1 METQK
6 SIQEFWFGDRADHA
20 DEAVIA
26 ARQAKLWWSKD
37 EALDALI
44 RQRFAKLSE
53 SALAGNLDDW
63 ALTSDGC
70 MSLILLCDQF
80 PRNMYRDTP
89 AAFASDAKALALSKA
104 GIASDLDKN
113 LRAIQRVFFYLPFE
127 HSESL
132 AEQDYAV
139 TLFEQLASEAS
150 AAHQTMFDGFL
161 NFALRHREVI
171 RRFQRFPHRNK
182 ILGRVSTAEE
192 LEFLSQPGSSF

>member
-1 METQK
+1 METQE
-6 SIQEFWFGDRADHA
+6 SIQEFWFGDGAD
-20 DEAVIA
+20 DAVTA

-44 RQRFAKLSE
+44 RQRFATLSE

-63 ALTSDGC
+63 ASTSNGC
-70 MSLILLCDQF
+70 LSLILLCDQF

-89 AAFASDAKALALSKA
+89 VAFASDAKALALSKA
-104 GIASDLDKN
+104 GIASGLDKN

-132 AEQDYAV
+132 ANQDYAV

-150 AAHQTMFDGFL
+150 AEHKTMFDNFL

-182 ILGRVSTAEE
+182 ILGRVSTVEE
-192 LEFLSQPGSSF
+192 LAFLSQPGSSF

>member
-6 SIQEFWFGDRADHA
+6 SIQEFWFGDDADYA
-20 DEAVIA
+20 DDAVTA

-37 EALDALI
+37 ESLDALI
-44 RQRFAKLSE
+44 RQRFATYSE

-63 ALTSDGC
+63 ALTSEGC
-70 MSLILLCDQF
+70 VSLILLCDQF

-104 GIASDLDKN
+104 GLAGGLDKK

-132 AEQDYAV
+132 ADQDYAV
-139 TLFEQLASEAS
+139 ALFEQLAGEAS
-150 AAHQTMFDGFL
+150 AAHKFIFDNFL
-161 NFALRHREVI
+161 NFARRHREVI

-182 ILGRVSTAEE
+182 ILGRASTAEE

>member
-6 SIQEFWFGDRADHA
+6 SIQEFWFGNDAD
-20 DEAVIA
+20 DAVTA
-26 ARQAKLWWSKD
+26 ASQAKLWWSKD
-37 EALDALI
+37 EALDAVI
-44 RQRFAKLSE
+44 RQRFATYTE

-89 AAFASDAKALALSKA
+89 AAFASDAKALDLSKA
-104 GIASDLDKN
+104 GLASGLDKN

-132 AEQDYAV
+132 ADQDFAV
-139 TLFEQLASEAS
+139 VLFEQLASEANV
-150 AAHQTMFDGFL
+150 AHQTMFDNFL
-161 NFALRHREVI
+161 NFAHRHREVI

-182 ILGRVSTAEE
+182 ILGRESTAEE

>member
-6 SIQEFWFGDRADHA
+6 SIQEFWFGTYADG
-20 DEAVIA
+20 AVTA
-26 ARQAKLWWSKD
+26 ASQAKLWWSKD

-44 RQRFAKLSE
+44 RQRFATYSE
-53 SALAGNLDDW
+53 SALAGNLDAW
-63 ALTSDGC
+63 AATPDGC
-70 MSLILLCDQF
+70 LSLILLCDQF

-89 AAFASDAKALALSKA
+89 AAFASDAKALAVSKSGLA
-104 GIASDLDKN
+104 GGLDNK

-132 AEQDYAV
+132 ADQDYAV

-150 AAHQTMFDGFL
+150 TAQKSIFDNFL
-161 NFALRHREVI
+161 NFACRHREVI